1 VLFFH
6 VNHFNIFDG
15 QSIVIVR
22 ANVLHVRRGC
32 LDIAA
37 MSVVMNQAQ
46 VKQQA
51 SLSVMKSAMSTAE
64 SNGAALIEMLNS
76 SSVSQAP
83 HPSLGGQVD
92 VKG

>member
-1 VLFFH
+1 MVFLQKLLQQPWQL
-6 VNHFNIFDG
+6 VDSNNK
-15 QSIVIVR
+15 V
-22 ANVLHVRRGC
+22 NVLNVRRGC

-46 VKQQA
+46 VRQQA

-64 SNGAALIEMLNS
+64 SNGSALIEMLNS
-76 SSVSQAP
+76 SSVSQAS
-83 HPSLGGQVD
+83 HPSLGGQID

>member
-1 VLFFH
+1 MIDYFLK
-6 VNHFNIFDG
+6 
-15 QSIVIVR
+15 
-22 ANVLHVRRGC
+22 VRRDC

-37 MSVVMNQAQ
+37 MSVAMNQAQ

-64 SNGAALIEMLNS
+64 SDGQALIDMLQS
-76 SSVSQAP
+76 SGVSQAP
-83 HPSLGGQVD
+83 HPNLGLQID

>member
-1 VLFFH
+1 
-6 VNHFNIFDG
+6 
-15 QSIVIVR
+15 
-22 ANVLHVRRGC
+22 

-37 MSVVMNQAQ
+37 MSIAMNQAQ

-64 SNGAALIEMLNS
+64 VNGQALIDMLES
-76 SSVSQAP
+76 SSVPQAP
-83 HPSLGGQVD
+83 HPNLGTKID

>member
-1 VLFFH
+1 
-6 VNHFNIFDG
+6 
-15 QSIVIVR
+15 
-22 ANVLHVRRGC
+22 

-37 MSVVMNQAQ
+37 LSTVMKQAQ

-64 SNGAALIEMLNS
+64 MNGAALIDMLNNS
-76 SSVSQAP
+76 TTQQAP
-83 HPSLGGQVD
+83 HPYLGNQID